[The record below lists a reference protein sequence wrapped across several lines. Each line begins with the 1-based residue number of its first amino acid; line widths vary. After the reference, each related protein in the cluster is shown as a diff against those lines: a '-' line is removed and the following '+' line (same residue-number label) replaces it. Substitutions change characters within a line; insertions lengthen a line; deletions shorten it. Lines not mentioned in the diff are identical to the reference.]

1 MQSDLIEA
9 LWDERQRMYRIA
21 FTYMQNDADALDV
34 VSETYAKAVANQAKI
49 RELKYAKTWLTRI
62 LINTALDQLR
72 KRKPV
77 VDLEQVMDEPAASSS
92 SMELL
97 FELPD
102 EYRVVVF
109 LRFVEDL
116 QLKEIAEVLELP
128 LSTVKHRLYRGLE
141 LLRIVVE
148 DLEEVK

>member
-9 LWDERQRMYRIA
+9 LWEERQRMYRIA

-34 VSETYAKAVANQAKI
+34 VSETYAKAVANQGKI
-49 RELKYAKTWLTRI
+49 RELKYARTWLTRI

-72 KRKPV
+72 KRRAEV
-77 VDLEQVMDEPAASSS
+77 ALEHVLDEPADSSS

-102 EYRVVVF
+102 EHRIVVY
-109 LRFVEDL
+109 LRFVEEL

-141 LLRIVVE
+141 LLRIVIE